1 MSRKQK
7 KIWRIPGENQNP
19 SELSNGNLRTVK
31 CKTETN
37 NWVDGCNEI
46 SAEQR
51 SSELEDMSSEN
62 MHIYAWRKKNV
73 KGIQDTTKMC
83 DKHWIRF

>member
-1 MSRKQK
+1 MLEFLGRIFKIIRVNMSRKQK

-37 NWVDGCNEI
+37 LTI
-46 SAEQR
+46 S
-51 SSELEDMSSEN
+51 
-62 MHIYAWRKKNV
+62 I
-73 KGIQDTTKMC
+73 IQKTMQ
-83 DKHWIRF
+83 

>member
-19 SELSNGNLRTVK
+19 SKLSNGNLRTVK

-37 NWVDGCNEI
+37 N
-46 SAEQR
+46 
-51 SSELEDMSSEN
+51 
-62 MHIYAWRKKNV
+62 
-73 KGIQDTTKMC
+73 
-83 DKHWIRF
+83 